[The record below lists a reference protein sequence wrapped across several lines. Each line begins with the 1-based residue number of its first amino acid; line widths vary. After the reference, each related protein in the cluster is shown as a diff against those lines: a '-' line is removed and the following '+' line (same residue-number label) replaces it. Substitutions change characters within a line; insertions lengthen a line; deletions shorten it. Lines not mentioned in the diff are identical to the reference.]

1 MSSISEPGKKNTQ
14 ACWRVASAMQ
24 DCRTDCGCSRE
35 CPGYPRHVPCAW
47 TVHAT
52 AQHHTVIST
61 ALPVCPVHAWEGDGL
76 QRAGRAFWL
85 FGWVAG
91 GPHSVGSWV
100 VPWLHCPHSPV
111 PGFGSGPRSES
122 GSFAGTVVDGCVHLP
137 RPDHDGAGLIF
148 GGVAKDSGGRRH
160 THTTEEARERG
171 KDQGERAELG
181 ELVHAHVPCVPH
193 ANAVRRLCSVA
204 ANSTNNR

>member
-1 MSSISEPGKKNTQ
+1 M
-14 ACWRVASAMQ
+14 
-24 DCRTDCGCSRE
+24 
-35 CPGYPRHVPCAW
+35 
-47 TVHAT
+47 
-52 AQHHTVIST
+52 
-61 ALPVCPVHAWEGDGL
+61 
-76 QRAGRAFWL
+76 
-85 FGWVAG
+85 
-91 GPHSVGSWV
+91 GSWV

-137 RPDHDGAGLIF
+137 RPDPDGAGLIF

-160 THTTEEARERG
+160 THTPQKKQERG
-171 KDQGERAELG
+171 GRIKERTGELG

-193 ANAVRRLCSVA
+193 ANAVRRLCCAA